1 MKLTSFTSM
10 KRSRLLFLPIE
21 ITSREYCSKVYLA
34 SLCIQNGLD
43 VLIGL
48 EDLVDSYAS
57 YGDNGIFLL
66 KIAKPQLVKMLSNN
80 KNTIIWQDEEAG
92 LLMVDQNLFSKS
104 ACPLKRFH
112 IYLLFLSLDIRTA

>member
-1 MKLTSFTSM
+1 MKLTSYFYET
-10 KRSRLLFLPIE
+10 KPVTLPAIE

-66 KIAKPQLVKMLSNN
+66 KIAKPQLVKLSNN

-92 LLMVDQNLFSKS
+92 LLMVDQKLFFGERL
-104 ACPLKRFH
+104 LKWFH
-112 IYLLFLSLDIRTA
+112 IYLL